1 VCAALD
7 FVCDVPVPI
16 NEDPIPTEARL
27 AFFNETR
34 HSYGRTALL
43 LSGGA
48 ALGFYHVGVVKTLME
63 NGLMP
68 RVVGGS
74 SAGSIACAM
83 IATRTDEECFN
94 DLFEV
99 KGTTAPGHSG
109 KLQLRFFRPIGN
121 VEETPPKNDGS
132 DIAQVYHNTAG
143 AFHDAKRTWQV
154 FVPIGLRRFTSLLYD
169 IVTGN
174 RRSQD
179 LLMHDTEY
187 FRECLRTNVGDFTF
201 QEAFDRTGRIL
212 NIVVTPKN
220 STDPP
225 RLLNYLTA
233 PHVLVWSAAVA
244 SSSLPGVFEANK
256 LMVKDADG
264 TERFESA
271 AGTHFK
277 DGSMEAD
284 LPMQQLSEIFNVN
297 HFVISQANPHAV
309 IFASFDQN
317 MSIWTNPIVGFFS
330 GVLLFLKDQLRAWF
344 SNVVELV
351 GGRRLAP
358 IFDTRRGMAKQFFT
372 QEYEGRDCDVSL
384 VPWMGHRGFL
394 SALLH
399 CIYNPSEEEFRE
411 WVEAAQRQTWKYIP
425 AIKSHIA
432 EEMTLDRCVQRLRKR
447 LVKESLQKRR
457 VRQDSA
463 TKKMGERVPSF
474 FTSPSLVNLGGLG
487 IGDQAIIQDQ
497 EDIIKED
504 PKNLRSASP
513 VLSGPHV
520 NQGWGGKG
528 LHGCH
533 SAASLT
539 RSASNASGV
548 FFDEDADEEDDG
560 DQVPGELSM
569 MEHRHT
575 NAKKESIKEQDYIK
589 TTNMANFYYR
599 KSGSH
604 DNLRSKSHDHLLAER
619 DDHLD
624 NITRE
629 RKRSS
634 SAVALGQMTNA
645 DLLNMKADDME

>member
-1 VCAALD
+1 
-7 FVCDVPVPI
+7 
-16 NEDPIPTEARL
+16 
-27 AFFNETR
+27 
-34 HSYGRTALL
+34 
-43 LSGGA
+43 
-48 ALGFYHVGVVKTLME
+48 
-63 NGLMP
+63 
-68 RVVGGS
+68 
-74 SAGSIACAM
+74 
-83 IATRTDEECFN
+83 
-94 DLFEV
+94 
-99 KGTTAPGHSG
+99 
-109 KLQLRFFRPIGN
+109 
-121 VEETPPKNDGS
+121 
-132 DIAQVYHNTAG
+132 
-143 AFHDAKRTWQV
+143 
-154 FVPIGLRRFTSLLYD
+154 
-169 IVTGN
+169 
-174 RRSQD
+174 
-179 LLMHDTEY
+179 
-187 FRECLRTNVGDFTF
+187 
-201 QEAFDRTGRIL
+201 
-212 NIVVTPKN
+212 
-220 STDPP
+220 
-225 RLLNYLTA
+225 
-233 PHVLVWSAAVA
+233 
-244 SSSLPGVFEANK
+244 
-256 LMVKDADG
+256 
-264 TERFESA
+264 
-271 AGTHFK
+271 
-277 DGSMEAD
+277 
-284 LPMQQLSEIFNVN
+284 MQQLSEIFNVN